1 MPTAIDKEQNKAMG
15 TEYIIGAAFS
25 VALIGTLVLLV
36 GVHHEQNKKNRN
48 LRSSQILQPV
58 ELASQLL

>member
-1 MPTAIDKEQNKAMG
+1 MG

-25 VALIGTLVLLV
+25 VALIGILVLL

-48 LRSSQILQPV
+48 LRSSQILQSI
-58 ELASQLL
+58 ELASHLT